1 MIVWN
6 KTELILEE
14 MQKQRGIF
22 TSWDIAQNVD
32 IKPSLVG
39 KIIAARLS
47 DYVDVI
53 GFERV
58 GNNMLARKTYK
69 VKQ

>member
-1 MIVWN
+1 MSEWD

-22 TSWDIAQNVD
+22 TSCDIAQNVG